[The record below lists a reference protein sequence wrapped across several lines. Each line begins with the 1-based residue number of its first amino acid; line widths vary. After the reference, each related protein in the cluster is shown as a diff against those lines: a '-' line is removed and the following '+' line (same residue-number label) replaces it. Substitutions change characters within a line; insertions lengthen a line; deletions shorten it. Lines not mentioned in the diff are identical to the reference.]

1 MSGDKLRKRVRDA
14 IIQSLAAG
22 VVPRV
27 GQNHIQ
33 VGRAAEVKALLGD
46 IRRIADGGATVRFII
61 GEYGS
66 GKTFFLNLV
75 RAMAHRERLVTAH
88 ADLSPD
94 RRFHASG
101 GQARSLYQEAM
112 RNLSTRSKPDGGALP
127 SVLQKFVSEA
137 LAEARASDKDVESVI
152 RQRME
157 SLNELVGG
165 YDFAEVVAAYWR
177 GHDTADDNLKTN
189 AVRWMRGE
197 FSTKTDARR
206 ALGVR
211 TVVDDNNVYD
221 MLKLVGRFT
230 RLAGFGGMLVAFD
243 EVVNLYK
250 LPSGKSRRSNYEQI
264 LRMLND
270 SLQGTSEGIGF
281 LFGGTPE
288 LLMDPRKGLYSYEA
302 LQTRLAAN
310 KFARDGLVD
319 FSGPVIT
326 LANLS
331 PEDLFVLLCKVRAIY
346 SSGQESPVSLPDE
359 GVEAFMRHCN
369 DVVGEAY
376 FRTPRN
382 TLVSFVQLL
391 AVLDQNPGLGWE
403 RLVGQ
408 SSIER
413 ETGNS
418 ALGLSESDSGD
429 DDEFATFKL

>member
-1 MSGDKLRKRVRDA
+1 MSGDKPKKRVRDA

-33 VGRAAEVKALLGD
+33 VGRTAEVKALLGD
-46 IRRIADGGATVRFII
+46 IRRVADGGAAVRFII

-127 SVLQKFVSEA
+127 SVLQKFVTEA
-137 LAEARASDKDVESVI
+137 LVEARESDADVESVV

-177 GHDTADDNLKTN
+177 GHDTANDELKTN

-197 FSTKTDARR
+197 FSTKIDARK

-211 TVVDDNNVYD
+211 TIVDDNNVYD

-270 SLQGTSEGIGF
+270 SLQGTSEGFGF

-288 LLMDPRKGLYSYEA
+288 LLLDPRKGLYSYEA

-346 SSGQESPVSLPDE
+346 NSGQESPVSLPDE

-376 FRTPRN
+376 FRTPRS

-391 AVLDQNPGLGWE
+391 AVLEQNPGVGWR
-403 RLVGQ
+403 RLVGE

-413 ETGNS
+413 EAATS
-418 ALGLSESDSGD
+418 AIGSSESGSADE
-429 DDEFATFKL
+429 DEFAIFKL